1 MQPYQE
7 EYIANLRQI
16 AALTQRKKPGQ
27 ASFEAYRTQLHDREI
42 QAGQIAKRSMELL
55 RGCLFPVLDELFQA
69 DAATVREL
77 EEFSFQLYNGQ
88 KELDVGLFC
97 QIRQALLTLARRKK
111 DRAAMIRHLYWLG
124 MGRNILCGKLVGI
137 PFEDI
142 AKYMTR
148 MRLCFTE
155 VAAYLKYYDQIEDTE
170 TRGYILRSRANISLG
185 QFSSPGEKIR
195 LVKGTLQILQ
205 DKGYQE
211 KAPGLPWDRFIYLT
225 HQNMAS
231 SISYSREKVMSPQDM
246 ADIMESAYIVY
257 QRRFEE
263 EEMQGRQPPA
273 KSAFAY
279 YAIEYY
285 CGLYDLDTLLSK
297 VESLLDAADPADY
310 SADGMYVMISLLAF
324 YSQYLQQYPDHLPRR
339 REYLEGLY
347 RRALDYVDAFPDS
360 LGRGTLFL
368 YLRQLSHT
376 FVETG
381 LSIPYSEF
389 LQSILLRFAPEV
401 YVHSQV
407 VGAGAKALCAFI
419 MDEEPAFF
427 DDIEFIRAVD
437 GPTEKRQAVLDYA
450 MGCGAFHDAGKINV
464 IELYSQTARQ
474 WFDEEYEMA
483 QLHTIA
489 GAELLSPRPSTSRY
503 VPAALGH
510 HAWYDG
516 SRGYPSAYKR
526 LECPERQ
533 MVDVIGLVDWLETM
547 THSGAAYTGA
557 EMTFDEAVRAAVELE
572 GKRFSPLLTTWLRD
586 GRAAERIRLAFEEG
600 RVDACRRMYD
610 DALHSQSA
618 PPA

>member
-16 AALTQRKKPGQ
+16 AAFAQWKMSDQT
-27 ASFEAYRTQLHDREI
+27 SFNAYCAQLHEYEAMSR
-42 QAGQIAKRSMELL
+42 QIAKRSMELL
-55 RGCLFPVLDELFQA
+55 RGRLFPVLDELFQA
-69 DAATVREL
+69 DAGTVQEL
-77 EEFSFQLYNGQ
+77 EEFSSQLYNGQ
-88 KELDVGLFC
+88 RNLDVGLFC
-97 QIRQALLTLARRKK
+97 QIRQALLTLARQKK

-124 MGRNILCGKLVGI
+124 MGRNTLCSKLVGI
-137 PFEDI
+137 PIENT

-155 VAAYLKYYDQIEDTE
+155 AAAYLKYYDQIEDTE
-170 TRGYILRSRANISLG
+170 TRSYVLRSRANISLG
-185 QFSSPGEKIR
+185 QFNAPGEKIR

-211 KAPGLPWDRFIYLT
+211 KAPELPWERFIHLT

-231 SISYSREKVMSPQDM
+231 SISYNREKVMSPQDM

-263 EEMQGRQPPA
+263 AEIQGRQPPA

-297 VESLLDAADPADY
+297 VEALLNAADPTDY
-310 SADGMYVMISLLAF
+310 STDGMYVMISLPAF
-324 YSQYLQQYPDHLPRR
+324 YSQYLQQYPDHLPQR
-339 REYLEGLY
+339 REYLESLY
-347 RRALDYVDAFPDS
+347 RRILDYVESFPDS
-360 LGRGTLFL
+360 FGNGTLFL

-381 LSIPYSEF
+381 ASIPYSEF
-389 LQSILLRFAPEV
+389 LQSILLRFAPET

-407 VGAGAKALCAFI
+407 VGAGTKAFCALI
-419 MDEEPAFF
+419 MDEDPAFF
-427 DDIEFIRAVD
+427 DDIEFIRAIAD
-437 GPTEKRQAVLDYA
+437 PEEKRQAVLDYA
-450 MGCGAFHDAGKINV
+450 MGCGAFHDAGKINM

-483 QLHTIA
+483 QLHTAA
-489 GAELLSPRPSTSRY
+489 GSELLASRPSTTRF

-516 SRGYPSAYKR
+516 SRGYPPAYRR

-533 MVDVIGLVDWLETM
+533 MVDAIGLVDWLETI
-547 THSGAAYTGA
+547 THSGAAYMGA

-572 GKRFSPLLTTWLRD
+572 GKRFSPLLTTRLRD
-586 GRAAERIRLAFEEG
+586 GRAAEHIRLAFEQG
-600 RVDACRRMYD
+600 RLNAYRRMYD
-610 DALHSQSA
+610 DALHAQSA
-618 PPA
+618 PPG